1 MKLLSDAST
10 RGILYADSGKKKFRL
25 TRYEPAEALQ
35 PYIEQYWVTE
45 WDLRGEAPYQQV
57 ILAHP
62 NINMVNMQGN
72 TRIYGI
78 SPATSSQLLEGQGS
92 ALGVKFQPAGF
103 YPFWQQPVANLTSQ
117 SLDFR
122 EVFGN
127 DVQLLELD
135 LLANGDEEEQ
145 VLLLES
151 FFLERKPAEDR
162 HVALL
167 NGMVHT
173 IMNESDIL
181 RVGDLVIRFGI
192 HMRTLQRLFNRYVGM
207 SPKWVIQRYRLHE
220 AADRIEREGFTDWS
234 RLSLELG
241 YYDQAH
247 FIKDFKAMI
256 GRSPEDYIQAMKEK

>member
-25 TRYEPAEALQ
+25 TRYEPTEALQ

-45 WDLRGEAPYQQV
+45 WDLRGEAPYRQIV
-57 ILAHP
+57 LAHP
-62 NINMVNMQGN
+62 NINMVNMLGN

-78 SPATSSQLLEGQGS
+78 SPTTSSQLLEGQGR

-103 YPFWQQPVANLTSQ
+103 YPFWKQPVSKLTSR

-122 EVFGN
+122 EVFEQN
-127 DVQLLELD
+127 VQFLEVD
-135 LLANGDEEEQ
+135 ILANGDEEEQ
-145 VLLLES
+145 VLLLER
-151 FFLERKPAEDR
+151 FFLERIPMQDR
-162 HVALL
+162 NVPLL

-173 IMNESDIL
+173 IMNEPEIL
-181 RVGDLVIRFGI
+181 RVDDLVNRFGI

-220 AADRIEREGFTDWS
+220 AADRMEREGFTDWS

-247 FIKDFKAMI
+247 FIKTSK
-256 GRSPEDYIQAMKEK
+256 P